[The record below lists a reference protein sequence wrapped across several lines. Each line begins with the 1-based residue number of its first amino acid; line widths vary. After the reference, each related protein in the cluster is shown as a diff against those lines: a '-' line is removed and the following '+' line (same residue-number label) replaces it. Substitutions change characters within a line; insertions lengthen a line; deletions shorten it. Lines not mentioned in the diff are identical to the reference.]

1 MTEQVKQITLNDGKT
16 IPQIGLGVFRAEEG
30 DETYQAVKWALENGY
45 RHIDTAMYYF
55 NEASVGRA
63 IHDSGIP
70 RDELFVTT
78 KLWNDDVRAGKTREA
93 LEGSLER
100 LGLDYVDLY
109 LIHWPVEGRDA
120 AWAEMEKLQ
129 QEGKIRSIGVSN
141 FNPHHLEELKE
152 TATVMPAVDQIE
164 SNPYFQNQDV
174 VDYCL
179 AHDIQVEAWSPLGG
193 SKQTDMREDETI
205 VKIAEAHG
213 KTPTQVIIRWHVQRG
228 IIVLPKSTHEAYIKE
243 NIDVMDFTLTK
254 EEMQAIQG
262 LERGTRTGSDPDDF
276 DF

>member
-1 MTEQVKQITLNDGKT
+1 MTEQVQAIKLNDGRT

-30 DETYQAVKWALENGY
+30 DETYNAVKWALENGY

-55 NEASVGRA
+55 NEESVGRA
-63 IHDSGIP
+63 IRDSGIA
-70 RDELFVTT
+70 REDIFVTT

-93 LEGSLER
+93 LEGSLQR

-109 LIHWPVEGRDA
+109 LIHWPAEGREK

-141 FNPHHLEELKE
+141 FNPHHLEELAK
-152 TATVMPAVDQIE
+152 TATVTPAVDQIE

-174 VDYCL
+174 VDYCQQ
-179 AHDIQVEAWSPLGG
+179 HGIQVEAWSPLGG
-193 SKQTDMREDETI
+193 SKQTNMREDET
-205 VKIAEAHG
+205 VQRIAEAHG
-213 KTPTQVIIRWHVQRG
+213 KTPTQVIIRWHLQRG
-228 IIVLPKSTHEAYIKE
+228 LVVLPKSTHEEYIKE
-243 NIDVMDFTLTK
+243 NIDVLDFELND
-254 EEMQAIQG
+254 EEMAAMKG

>member
-1 MTEQVKQITLNDGKT
+1 MTEQVQAIKLNDGRT

-30 DETYQAVKWALENGY
+30 DETYNAVKWALENGY

-55 NEASVGRA
+55 NEESVGRA
-63 IHDSGIP
+63 IRDSGIA
-70 RDELFVTT
+70 REDIFVTT

-93 LEGSLER
+93 LEGSLQR

-109 LIHWPVEGRDA
+109 LIHWPAEGREK

-141 FNPHHLEELKE
+141 FNPHHLEELAK
-152 TATVMPAVDQIE
+152 TATVTPAVDQIE

-174 VDYCL
+174 VDYCQQ
-179 AHDIQVEAWSPLGG
+179 HGIQVEAWSPLGG
-193 SKQTDMREDETI
+193 SKQTNMREDET
-205 VKIAEAHG
+205 VQRIAEAHG
-213 KTPTQVIIRWHVQRG
+213 KTPTQVIIRWHLQRG
-228 IIVLPKSTHEAYIKE
+228 LIVLPKSTHEEYIKE
-243 NIDVMDFTLTK
+243 NIDVLDFELND
-254 EEMQAIQG
+254 EEMAAMKG